1 MREADVSTATV
12 VSKLANIERLAGF
25 AMVGSDDLV
34 NAALPPPADV
44 PVQAR
49 NTETRAVAVRGLQA
63 AAVPG
68 ADKSSWSS
76 WGSGW
81 FAGRAPA

>member
-1 MREADVSTATV
+1 MREADVSTAAV
-12 VSKLANIERLAGF
+12 VHKLANIERLAGF

-49 NTETRAVAVRGLQA
+49 GSDSRALAVRASQSADGRA
-63 AAVPG
+63 
-68 ADKSSWSS
+68 ADKSAWS